1 MAMPYWSV
9 VEGYRGTPLSV
20 KLGIEETSTVVV
32 LHAPVSFELD
42 LPAGGEIRRRARGR
56 ADVVV
61 AFFTHKSKLAREIDA
76 LGRMIV
82 PSGARWIAWP
92 KKASTVVTNVT
103 DHVVRDT
110 GVSLGLVDNKV
121 RD

>member
-1 MAMPYWSV
+1 MPYWSV

-20 KLGIEETSTVVV
+20 KLGIKETSTVAV

-42 LPAGGEIRRRARGR
+42 LPAGVEVRRRARGR

-61 AFFTHKSKLAREIDA
+61 AFFTHKPKLAREIDA

-82 PSGARWIAWP
+82 PSGARWIVWP
-92 KKASTVVTNVT
+92 KKASTVVTDVT

-110 GVSLGLVDNKV
+110 AVPLGLVDNKV

>member
-1 MAMPYWSV
+1 MPYWSV
-9 VEGYRGTPLSV
+9 VEGYRATPLSV
-20 KLGIEETSTVVV
+20 KLGIEETSTVAV

-42 LPAGGEIRRRARGR
+42 LPAGVEVRRRTRGR

-61 AFFTHKSKLAREIDA
+61 ALFTHTSKLAREIDA
-76 LGRMIV
+76 LGRMVV

-92 KKASTVVTNVT
+92 KKVSTVVSDVT

-110 GVSLGLVDNKV
+110 ALPLGLVDNKV